1 MAIRKI
7 ARMGHPVLRKKARE
21 LGPAEITSPAMRK
34 LVEDM
39 FDTLED
45 YEGIGLAAPQIFES
59 IALAIVH
66 YPQNEEPKVI
76 FNPVITV
83 LDDTPQG
90 YWEGCLSI
98 PELRGFVER
107 PRKVRIDYLDL
118 KAKPQSITLEGFP
131 ATVFQHELDHLFGV
145 LYIDRVK
152 SAPGSTLLSFTEEY
166 ARFHL
171 PDEEDDHG
179 SREQVDD

>member
-7 ARMGHPVLRKKARE
+7 ARMGTPVLRKKSRE
-21 LGPAEITSPAMRK
+21 LSPSEITSPEIRN
-34 LVEDM
+34 LVQDM

-59 IALAIVH
+59 VSLAIIH
-66 YPQNEEPKVI
+66 YPQNEDPKII
-76 FNPVITV
+76 FNPKITV
-83 LDDTPQG
+83 LDQELQG

-107 PRKVRIDYLDL
+107 PRKVKIDYLDL
-118 KAKPQSITLEGFP
+118 KAKAQSLTVEGFP

-152 SAPGSTLLSFTEEY
+152 NNPGATMLSFTEEY
-166 ARFHL
+166 ARYHL
-171 PDEEDDHG
+171 PEEPEDESSEQLDD
-179 SREQVDD
+179 